1 MRLGIPWI
9 ASTCRIKTNKMKKS
23 TTAAISRGAPALSVD
38 YADMIADHPRSQ
50 TSDAADDTTQI
61 LKLDLPE
68 APTVLIVDDD
78 DLVLARLQDLVTAA
92 GYAVRTAATG
102 LEALTLLEES
112 AASIVITDLSMPDM
126 NGLELCR
133 RIREH
138 VWPGYVYVVLLT
150 VKDEEKDILAGL
162 DAGADDYMSKRTSA
176 AQFTARLRTARRV
189 LALEYSLKSA
199 LEKKH
204 RIAMTDALTGAY
216 NRRYFTR
223 HLSRET
229 KRAQRFGG
237 KVSLLLLDVDHFKRV
252 NDSYGHGGGDIVL
265 KRLTREIAKYLRRDT
280 DWFARI
286 GGEEFALVLEGTALA
301 DAFGRAEKVRR
312 AIENASIET
321 PKGTV
326 RITVSIGIS
335 GLEEFTN
342 RNSVTAKALLERAD
356 NNLYASKARGR
367 NCITLSD
374 SNKAPME
381 AQEPQAGSVNDRFL
395 ERSKTDVIRL
405 REMIERSRLG
415 GQSVLKELEQ
425 LAHSIHGTGAMCDFL
440 LISAAAGVIEGL
452 VKTVI
457 AGAGTPNSTIGLA
470 VLQQLSDGTGHL
482 ESEVDAARSLRRV
495 TPVCSS
501 GGG

>member
-1 MRLGIPWI
+1 
-9 ASTCRIKTNKMKKS
+9 MKKS
-23 TTAAISRGAPALSVD
+23 MTAAISRGATAPSVD
-38 YADMIADHPRSQ
+38 YADMISDHPRSQ
-50 TSDAADDTTQI
+50 TRDAGDDTTQI

-102 LEALTLLEES
+102 VEAMTLLEES
-112 AASIVITDLSMPDM
+112 AASIVITDLSMPGM

-150 VKDEEKDILAGL
+150 AKDQEKDILAGL
-162 DAGADDYMSKRTSA
+162 DAGADDYIGKRTSS

-199 LEKKH
+199 LEKK
-204 RIAMTDALTGAY
+204 RRVAMTDALTGAY

-237 KVSLLLLDVDHFKRV
+237 KVSLLLLDIDHFKRV

-265 KRLTREIAKYLRRDT
+265 KRLTREISKYLRRDT
-280 DWFARI
+280 DWCARI
-286 GGEEFALVLEGTALA
+286 GGEEFALVLEGTTRA
-301 DAFGRAEKVRR
+301 DAFRRAEKVRR
-312 AIENASIET
+312 AIESTSIET
-321 PKGTV
+321 PKGAV

-342 RNSVTAKALLERAD
+342 RHLATAQALLERAD
-356 NNLYASKARGR
+356 TNLYASKARGR
-367 NCITLSD
+367 NCVTLSN
-374 SNKAPME
+374 SNAPHIE
-381 AQEPQAGSVNDRFL
+381 TQEPQAGSVNDRFL
-395 ERSKTDVIRL
+395 ERTKTDVIRL
-405 REMIERSRLG
+405 REMIERSRQG
-415 GQSVLKELEQ
+415 GLSVLKELEQ
-425 LAHSIHGTGAMCDFL
+425 LAHSIHGAGAMCDFL
-440 LISAAAGVIEGL
+440 QISEAGGVIERL
-452 VKTVI
+452 VKAAM
-457 AGAGTPNSTIGLA
+457 AGMTIPNATTEPALLRQLYDCTEHLAGE
-470 VLQQLSDGTGHL
+470 L
-482 ESEVDAARSLRRV
+482 EAARSLRRV
-495 TPVCSS
+495 TPVCAS
-501 GGG
+501 GEG